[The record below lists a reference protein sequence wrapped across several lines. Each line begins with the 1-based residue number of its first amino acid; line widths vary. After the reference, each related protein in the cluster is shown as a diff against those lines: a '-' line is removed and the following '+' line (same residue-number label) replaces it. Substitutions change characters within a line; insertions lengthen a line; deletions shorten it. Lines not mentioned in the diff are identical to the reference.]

1 VSRGLTAVSKSTIE
15 RLHAALESGRLR
27 GPITRSKLIAYGV
40 REQLDA
46 LVSTLAGYSTQACLS
61 LLGAVL
67 AERERFDRP
76 APELV
81 WTGPEGARAT
91 ARDTA
96 VILRDLFEG
105 AQERV
110 VLAGY
115 TFLNS
120 ERVLKALHESMQ
132 ARGVVAY
139 FFVEV
144 SQLERGVADPEAA
157 LQAPL
162 QRFVASNWRF
172 GPPFPEVYCDRRAG
186 QPGPPWSSLH
196 AKCVA
201 VDGQRAFISSANF
214 TSRAQERNIEAGVL
228 IDDVTFSGQLER
240 QWLGLIRAGLVVR
253 WAPSEE

>member
-1 VSRGLTAVSKSTIE
+1 MSRGLTAVSKSTIE
-15 RLHAALESGRLR
+15 RLHAALEAGRVKA
-27 GPITRSKLIAYGV
+27 PISRSKLIAYGL
-40 REQLDA
+40 REQLDP
-46 LVSTLAGYSTQACLS
+46 LVSTLAGFSTQACLS
-61 LLGAVL
+61 LLDAVL
-67 AERERFDRP
+67 AEREKFDRP

-81 WTGPEGARAT
+81 WTGPEGAHAT

-96 VILRDLFEG
+96 VILRDLFES

-110 VLAGY
+110 ILAGY
-115 TFLNS
+115 TFFNS

-132 ARGVVAY
+132 TRGVVSH
-139 FFVEV
+139 FFVQV
-144 SQLERGVADPEAA
+144 SQLERGVADPEVA
-157 LQAPL
+157 LQAQL

-214 TSRAQERNIEAGVL
+214 TARAQERNIEAGVL
-228 IDDVTFSGQLER
+228 IDDATFSGQLER

-253 WAPSEE
+253 WTAGDE